1 MTKNSPFVLS
11 WARPGVALSLLPSE
25 LLFSGLFGRWFSLS
39 DPSEVQNRY
48 GHYVVL
54 LKQSFCYT
62 FSSLNICDVQGF
74 PVNTIDWKVHIK
86 NCESDLT
93 WGWGW
98 SSETLRQVSL
108 ASSSP
113 GFEFGALGPEQWPES
128 RGKFRSI
135 GSGVSLTQ
143 GEGLVS
149 QLHLSHDLLL
159 LLLKAEQ
166 EKRGT
171 DR

>member
-1 MTKNSPFVLS
+1 MCKAFLWIPLI
-11 WARPGVALSLLPSE
+11 E
-25 LLFSGLFGRWFSLS
+25 
-39 DPSEVQNRY
+39 
-48 GHYVVL
+48 
-54 LKQSFCYT
+54 
-62 FSSLNICDVQGF
+62 
-74 PVNTIDWKVHIK
+74 KVHIK

-135 GSGVSLTQ
+135 GSGVSLPQ
-143 GEGLVS
+143 GESLVS

-171 DR
+171 DRGKLFVIDEKNLSNLGIGIRHGSNYVNRTDTYCACFYFFRLNESAREILICTHKFS